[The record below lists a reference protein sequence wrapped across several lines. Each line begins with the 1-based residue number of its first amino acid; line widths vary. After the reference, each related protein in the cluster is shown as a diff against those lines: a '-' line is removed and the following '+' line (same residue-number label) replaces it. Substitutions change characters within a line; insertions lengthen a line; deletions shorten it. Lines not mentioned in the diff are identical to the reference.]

1 MNGKREPFGGL
12 SEAEVEDLVERVTEK
27 VVENF
32 YAEVGKNVVKKG
44 LWIAGIIGVGLAIF
58 FGFAGKSPHP

>member
-1 MNGKREPFGGL
+1 MT
-12 SEAEVEDLVERVTEK
+12 EAEIETLVERVTER

-44 LWIAGIIGVGLAIF
+44 LWIFGIIGVGLAVF
-58 FGFAGKSPHP
+58 FGFVKGHQ

>member
-1 MNGKREPFGGL
+1 MSNRAPYGGM
-12 SEAEVEDLVERVTEK
+12 SEEEVEHLVERVTER

-44 LWIAGIIGVGLAIF
+44 LWVAGILGVGVAIF
-58 FGFAGKSPHP
+58 FGFVGKGGHQ

>member
-1 MNGKREPFGGL
+1 MTKGAPYGGMT
-12 SEAEVEDLVERVTEK
+12 EAEIEDLVERVTEK

-44 LWIAGIIGVGLAIF
+44 LWLAGIVGVGIAIF
-58 FGFAGKSPHP
+58 FGFAGKGVHQ

>member
-1 MNGKREPFGGL
+1 MT
-12 SEAEVEDLVERVTEK
+12 EAEIETLVERVTEK

-44 LWIAGIIGVGLAIF
+44 LWFAGIIGVALAVF
-58 FGFAGKSPHP
+58 FGFAGKGGHP

>member
-1 MNGKREPFGGL
+1 MTNREPFGGMT
-12 SEAEVEDLVERVTEK
+12 EAEIETLVERVTEK

-44 LWIAGIIGVGLAIF
+44 LWFAGIVGVGLAIF
-58 FGFAGKSPHP
+58 FGFAGKGGHP

>member
-1 MNGKREPFGGL
+1 MNDREPFGGMT
-12 SEAEVEDLVERVTEK
+12 EAEIETLVERVTEK

-44 LWIAGIIGVGLAIF
+44 LWIAGIIGVALAVF
-58 FGFAGKSPHP
+58 FGFAGKGSPHP